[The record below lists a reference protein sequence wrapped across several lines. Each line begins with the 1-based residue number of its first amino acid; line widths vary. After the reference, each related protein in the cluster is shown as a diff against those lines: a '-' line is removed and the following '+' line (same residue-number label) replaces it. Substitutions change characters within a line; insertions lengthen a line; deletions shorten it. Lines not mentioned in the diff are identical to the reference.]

1 MRRVSIGMIE
11 AVLLI
16 KYRNTQPDSTAVLR
30 KEYRSTLR
38 TVLQYFL
45 RSTGRCLSHL
55 SKSLLPRPGRVPWR
69 LLASLLGIG
78 VAAWCVMYGIVPRQL
93 FPAPCSTLLY
103 SAEGE
108 LLGARIAPDGQ
119 WRFPATDSLPD
130 KFVDCLLTYEDK
142 RFFYHPGIDL
152 AAIFRAI
159 RLNGKAGRVVS
170 GGSTLTMQLARIARG
185 NQDRTFYEKTIEM
198 CWALFLETTH
208 SKQEILNL
216 YASHAPFGGNVI
228 GLETAA
234 WRYFGRSA
242 SELSW
247 AESATLAVLPNSP
260 ALIHPGR
267 NRKQL
272 KEKRDRLL
280 ASLQKKGVLEETEYE
295 LACMEPLPEA
305 PLPLPNDAPHLLER
319 LAAEQPG
326 QRIQTSVRQAL
337 QRQTQALV
345 NRYAREYSSNH
356 IYNLAA
362 IVADVETGE
371 VLAYA
376 GNATYPADERQGNQV
391 DIITSPRSTGSILKP
406 FLYAGMLHDGLLLPS
421 MLVSDVPLNINGFSP
436 HNYNKTFYG
445 AVPAHVAIE
454 RSLNVPL
461 VRMLSQYNTGRFMSL
476 LKSWGMTT
484 LRFSEEHY
492 GASLILGGAEGTLWD
507 LSGMYASMSRVL
519 KHYRTYNG
527 RYNPADIHPLTPF
540 PAERKEPIRS
550 LTDSRLTDKAL
561 LSSAALWYTFEA
573 MSALNRP
580 EEEADWQQFES
591 MKRIAWKTGTSY
603 GGRDA
608 WAIGTTPRYVVGVW
622 AGNASGEGRPGLTGV
637 GNAAPVLFDLF
648 SLLPGGEWFDLPYD
662 ETLPM
667 AICRN
672 SGHKASPYCEQT
684 DTLYMP
690 LSGNNTGICPYHKLV
705 HLSADGRYRV
715 NSSCE
720 SVDRMISRPWFV
732 LPPAQEYYYR
742 NYHIDYIPLPPVKP
756 GCGQDLNR
764 QIELIYPE
772 HNAILYLPK
781 GFSGKS
787 EKFIFKAAHARRD
800 ATIYWHLDE
809 SYLGETTENHQISC
823 SVGQG
828 KHLLT
833 LIDNEGNQKKIQ
845 FEVK

>member
-16 KYRNTQPDSTAVLR
+16 KYRNTQPDNTAVLR
-30 KEYRSTLR
+30 KEYRSTLL

-69 LLASLLGIG
+69 LLAFLLGIG

-142 RFFYHPGIDL
+142 RFFYHPGIDP

-198 CWALFLETTH
+198 CWALFLETTY

-376 GNATYPADERQGNQV
+376 GNATYPADERRGNQV

-809 SYLGETTENHQISC
+809 SYLGETTDNHQISC
-823 SVGQG
+823 SVSQG

>member
-55 SKSLLPRPGRVPWR
+55 SKSLLPRPGRVLWR

-78 VAAWCVMYGIVPRQL
+78 VTAWCVMYGIVPRQL

-130 KFVDCLLTYEDK
+130 RFVDCLLTYEDK
-142 RFFYHPGIDL
+142 RFFYHPGIDP
-152 AAIFRAI
+152 AAIVRAI

-198 CWALFLETTH
+198 CWALFLETTY

-280 ASLQKKGVLEETEYE
+280 ASLQKKGILEETEYE

-345 NRYAREYSSNH
+345 NRYVREYSSNH
-356 IYNLAA
+356 IHNLAA

-376 GNATYPADERQGNQV
+376 GNATYPADERRGNQV

-662 ETLPM
+662 ETLPLV
-667 AICRN
+667 ICRN

-823 SVGQG
+823 SVSQG

>member
-1 MRRVSIGMIE
+1 M
-11 AVLLI
+11 
-16 KYRNTQPDSTAVLR
+16 
-30 KEYRSTLR
+30 
-38 TVLQYFL
+38 
-45 RSTGRCLSHL
+45 
-55 SKSLLPRPGRVPWR
+55 
-69 LLASLLGIG
+69 
-78 VAAWCVMYGIVPRQL
+78 
-93 FPAPCSTLLY
+93 
-103 SAEGE
+103 
-108 LLGARIAPDGQ
+108 
-119 WRFPATDSLPD
+119 
-130 KFVDCLLTYEDK
+130 
-142 RFFYHPGIDL
+142 
-152 AAIFRAI
+152 
-159 RLNGKAGRVVS
+159 
-170 GGSTLTMQLARIARG
+170 
-185 NQDRTFYEKTIEM
+185 
-198 CWALFLETTH
+198 
-208 SKQEILNL
+208 
-216 YASHAPFGGNVI
+216 I

-280 ASLQKKGVLEETEYE
+280 ASLQKKGILEETEYE

-376 GNATYPADERQGNQV
+376 GNATYPADERRGNQV

-662 ETLPM
+662 ETRPM
-667 AICRN
+667 MICRN

-705 HLSADGRYRV
+705 HLSADRRYRV

>member
-1 MRRVSIGMIE
+1 MHKRKR
-11 AVLLI
+11 
-16 KYRNTQPDSTAVLR
+16 YRWLFIVCAGITAIW
-30 KEYRSTLR
+30 
-38 TVLQYFL
+38 F
-45 RSTGRCLSHL
+45 
-55 SKSLLPRPGRVPWR
+55 
-69 LLASLLGIG
+69 
-78 VAAWCVMYGIVPRQL
+78 VMYFMIPRKL
-93 FPAPCSTLLY
+93 FNVSYSTLLY
-103 SAEGE
+103 TSEGE

-119 WRFPATDSLPD
+119 WRFPASDSLPE
-130 KFVDCLLTYEDK
+130 KFVTCLLNYEDK
-142 RFFYHPGIDL
+142 RFFFHPGIDPV
-152 AAIFRAI
+152 AVIRAI
-159 RLNGKAGRVVS
+159 RINSKAGRVVS

-185 NQDRTFYEKTIEM
+185 NQDRTFREKMIEM
-198 CWALFLETTH
+198 GWAVFIETTH
-208 SKQEILNL
+208 SKREILNL

-228 GLETAA
+228 GVETAA
-234 WRYFGRSA
+234 WRYFGRS
-242 SELSW
+242 SEQLSW

-272 KEKRDRLL
+272 KAKRDRLL
-280 ASLQKKGVLEETEYE
+280 AILKDKGVFDETEYE

-305 PLPLPNDAPHLLER
+305 PIPLPNDAPHLLER
-319 LAAEQPG
+319 LAADHAG
-326 QRIQTSVRQAL
+326 QRITTSVRQSL
-337 QRQTQALV
+337 QRQTQAIV
-345 NRYAREYSSNH
+345 DRYAREYSSNH

-371 VLAYA
+371 TLAYA
-376 GNATYPADERQGNQV
+376 GNASFLPGSQRGNQV

-406 FLYAGMLHDGLLLPS
+406 FLYAAMLHDGQLLPS

-436 HNYNKTFYG
+436 QNYNKTFYG

-484 LRFSEEHY
+484 LRFNEEHY

-507 LSGMYASMSRVL
+507 LAGMYASMSRVL
-519 KHYRTYNG
+519 SHYHRYNG
-527 RYNPADIHPLTPF
+527 RYNPADIHPLSPF
-540 PAERKEPIRS
+540 PTQEKDSIRS
-550 LTDSRLTDKAL
+550 IADERLNDMPV
-561 LSSAALWYTFEA
+561 LSHASIWYTYEA

-608 WAIGTTPRYVVGVW
+608 WAIGTTPRFVVAVW
-622 AGNASGEGRPGLTGV
+622 TGNASGEGRPGLTGV
-637 GNAAPVLFDLF
+637 GSSAPVLFDIF
-648 SLLPGGEWFDLPYD
+648 SLLPDGPWFDMPYD
-662 ETLPM
+662 EMELMP
-667 AICRN
+667 ICRN
-672 SGHKASPYCEQT
+672 SGHKASPFCEQV

-690 LSGNNTGICPYHKLV
+690 ASGKNTGICPYHKQV
-705 HLSADGRYRV
+705 HLSPDGRFRV

-720 SVDRMISRPWFV
+720 SIDRMITRSWFV
-732 LPPAQEYYYR
+732 LPPSQEYYYR
-742 NYHIDYIPLPPVKP
+742 NYHIDYIPLPPIKP
-756 GCGQDLNR
+756 GCGQDQGR

-787 EKFIFKAAHARRD
+787 EKFIFKAAHARRE

-809 SYLGETTENHQISC
+809 TYLGETTENHQISC
-823 SVGQG
+823 LVPPG

>member
-130 KFVDCLLTYEDK
+130 RFVDCLLTYEDK
-142 RFFYHPGIDL
+142 RFFYHPGIDP
-152 AAIFRAI
+152 AAIVRAI

-198 CWALFLETTH
+198 CWALFLETTY

-280 ASLQKKGVLEETEYE
+280 ASLQKKGILEETEYE

-376 GNATYPADERQGNQV
+376 GNATYPADERRGNQV

-461 VRMLSQYNTGRFMSL
+461 VRMLSQYKTGRFMSL

-527 RYNPADIHPLTPF
+527 RYHPADIHPLTPF

-823 SVGQG
+823 SVSQG

>member
-1 MRRVSIGMIE
+1 MIE

-30 KEYRSTLR
+30 KEYCGTLR

-55 SKSLLPRPGRVPWR
+55 SKSLLPRPGRVSWR

-119 WRFPATDSLPD
+119 WRFPAADCLPN

-142 RFFYHPGIDL
+142 RFFYHPGIDP

-198 CWALFLETTH
+198 CWALFLETTY

-376 GNATYPADERQGNQV
+376 GNATYPADERRGNQV

-527 RYNPADIHPLTPF
+527 RYHPADIHPLTPF

-772 HNAILYLPK
+772 HNSILYLPK

-823 SVGQG
+823 SVSQG

>member
-30 KEYRSTLR
+30 KEYRSTLL

-45 RSTGRCLSHL
+45 RSTGRYLSHL
-55 SKSLLPRPGRVPWR
+55 SKSLLPRPGRVPWL

-78 VAAWCVMYGIVPRQL
+78 VTAWCVMYGIVPRQL

-119 WRFPATDSLPD
+119 WRFPAADSLPD

-142 RFFYHPGIDL
+142 RFFYHPGIDP

-198 CWALFLETTH
+198 CWALFLETTY

-376 GNATYPADERQGNQV
+376 GNATYPADERRGNQV

-436 HNYNKTFYG
+436 QNYNKTFYG

-823 SVGQG
+823 SVSQG

>member
-55 SKSLLPRPGRVPWR
+55 SKSLLPRPGRVLWR

-78 VAAWCVMYGIVPRQL
+78 VTAWCVMYGIVPRQL

-130 KFVDCLLTYEDK
+130 RFVDCLLTYEDK
-142 RFFYHPGIDL
+142 RFFYHPGIDP
-152 AAIFRAI
+152 AAIVRAI

-198 CWALFLETTH
+198 CWALFLETTY

-280 ASLQKKGVLEETEYE
+280 ASLQKKGILEETEYE

-376 GNATYPADERQGNQV
+376 GNATYPADERRGNQV

-662 ETLPM
+662 ETRPM
-667 AICRN
+667 MICRN

-823 SVGQG
+823 SVSQG

>member
-1 MRRVSIGMIE
+1 MIE

-69 LLASLLGIG
+69 LLAFLLGIG

-108 LLGARIAPDGQ
+108 LLGARIATDGQ
-119 WRFPATDSLPD
+119 WRFPAADSLPD

-142 RFFYHPGIDL
+142 RFFYHPGIDP

-185 NQDRTFYEKTIEM
+185 NQNRTFYEKTIEM
-198 CWALFLETTH
+198 CWALFLETTY

-376 GNATYPADERQGNQV
+376 GNATYPADERRGNQV

-436 HNYNKTFYG
+436 QNYNKTFYG

-809 SYLGETTENHQISC
+809 SYLGETTDNHQISC
-823 SVGQG
+823 SVSQG

>member
-55 SKSLLPRPGRVPWR
+55 SKSLLPRPGRVLWR

-78 VAAWCVMYGIVPRQL
+78 VTAWCVMYGIVPRQL

-130 KFVDCLLTYEDK
+130 RFVDCLLTYEDK
-142 RFFYHPGIDL
+142 RFFYHPGIDP
-152 AAIFRAI
+152 AAIVRAI

-198 CWALFLETTH
+198 CWALFLETTY

-376 GNATYPADERQGNQV
+376 GNATYPADERRGNQV

-662 ETLPM
+662 ETLPLV
-667 AICRN
+667 ICRN

-823 SVGQG
+823 SVSQG

>member
-55 SKSLLPRPGRVPWR
+55 SKSLLPRPGRVSWR

-119 WRFPATDSLPD
+119 WRFPAADNLPN

-376 GNATYPADERQGNQV
+376 GNATYPADERRGNQV

-492 GASLILGGAEGTLWD
+492 GASLILGGAEGTLWN

-823 SVGQG
+823 SVSQG

-833 LIDNEGNQKKIQ
+833 LIDNEGNQKRIQ